1 MKDYSKNKVMTII
14 MWVTVVL
21 ITVGLIVAIII
32 GAVKAGKSN
41 QPVEPTDT
49 IDPAENVTEPE
60 EPGTDIPE
68 ILPGTNHDES
78 NPELSTAP
86 GIISIDILEKNKGNE
101 KDDQPHIQGEP
112 SIIPGVKEAEDEAN
126 G

>member
-14 MWVTVVL
+14 VWVVIVL

-41 QPVEPTDT
+41 QPVGPVNTE
-49 IDPAENVTEPE
+49 ENATNPE
-60 EPGTDIPE
+60 ESGTDIPE
-68 ILPGTNHDES
+68 IRPGTNHDES
-78 NPELSTAP
+78 NPESSTAP
-86 GIISIDILEKNKGNE
+86 GIISIDILEQNKGNE

-112 SIIPGVKEAEDEAN
+112 SIIPGVKETEDEAN